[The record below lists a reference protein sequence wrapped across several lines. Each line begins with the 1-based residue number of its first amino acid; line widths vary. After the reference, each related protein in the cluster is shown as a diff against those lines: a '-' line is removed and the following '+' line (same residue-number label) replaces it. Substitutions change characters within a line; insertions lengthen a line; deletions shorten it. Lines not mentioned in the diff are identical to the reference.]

1 VTLSALVNSPFTP
14 NGSQGGASASGTT
27 AATVLI
33 FYRGYW

>member
-1 VTLSALVNSPFTP
+1 LSALVNSSFAP
-14 NGSQGGASASGTT
+14 NGSPPSAGNSDKT